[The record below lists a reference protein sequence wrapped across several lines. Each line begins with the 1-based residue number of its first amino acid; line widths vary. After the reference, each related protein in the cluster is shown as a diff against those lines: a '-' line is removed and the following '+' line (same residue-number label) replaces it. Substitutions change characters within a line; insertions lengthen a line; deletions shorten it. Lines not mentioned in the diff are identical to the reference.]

1 MMRKAESPLLEERY
15 PRSAPLRCP
24 ECNAPIDL
32 TTALLED
39 WDDPA
44 RRLGCPHCGLWLVRN
59 TRTHTD
65 WILLLRWGAVFLLLF
80 LGALA
85 WAVSF
90 TDSLFARAIAQAL
103 LIGAA
108 IVAGRWIEHRTCFFV
123 GPPLLPADGT
133 RADVGRRA

>member
-1 MMRKAESPLLEERY
+1 MMRTAESPLLEERY

-24 ECNAPIDL
+24 EGNSSIDL
-32 TTALLED
+32 TTALLGD

-59 TRTHTD
+59 ARTHTD
-65 WILLLRWGAVFLLLF
+65 WKQLLCWGVVLLLLF

-90 TDSLFARAIAQAL
+90 MDGIFARSIAQAL

-108 IVAGRWIEHRTCFFV
+108 VVAGRWIEHRTCFFV
-123 GPPLLPADGT
+123 GPPLLPADGM
-133 RADVGRRA
+133 RANVGRRA